1 MKRRA
6 ENALHALFYKD
17 VMSSWHMT
25 VCVEKADGT
34 VGLTLSAPVVNTD
47 EGPSSHFG
55 ITPNPMDGRLL
66 AQ

>member
-1 MKRRA
+1 
-6 ENALHALFYKD
+6 
-17 VMSSWHMT
+17 MT